1 MIGRLLCLVGL
12 HRWRH
17 TPDQLGSYG
26 MGLEWFECWECER
39 CPATADQLRRGG
51 SYQVHKTRERSE
63 RNMNR
68 DQLEKAADNVIAYL
82 AKCDNADIRA
92 GVEQLQVIE
101 PIENLAAFRWG
112 ILLAIESAAGGPP
125 EGK

>member
-12 HRWRH
+12 HRWRC
-17 TPDQLGSYG
+17 TPDQLGSHG
-26 MGLEWFECWECER
+26 MGLEWFERWECER
-39 CPATADQLRRGG
+39 CPATADRLRRGG
-51 SYQVHKTRERSE
+51 SYQVHKTRERLE

-82 AKCDNADIRA
+82 AKCDNMDIRA
-92 GVEQLQVIE
+92 GVERLQVIE

-112 ILLAIESAAGGPP
+112 ILLAIELAVESG
-125 EGK
+125 EVK